1 MQVID
6 RSAFG
11 YRNLHRWCN
20 AIASVQAGQMAASAW
35 VSLRVGGGTIAVA
48 VPRDGGRQLC
58 SAFLQV
64 PWWGKVVSQSCGH
77 WLQVGVDVI
86 IVLLVASVAC
96 GGPRCC
102 IDGHPRCS
110 SDGHHLGT
118 ITAQHHQHP
127 R

>member
-1 MQVID
+1 M
-6 RSAFG
+6 
-11 YRNLHRWCN
+11 RNLHRWCN

-58 SAFLQV
+58 SVFLQV

-86 IVLLVASVAC
+86 IVLLVARWWSQWLVVVRVVVLLAIHVVVVMATTSA
-96 GGPRCC
+96 R
-102 IDGHPRCS
+102 
-110 SDGHHLGT
+110 
-118 ITAQHHQHP
+118 
-127 R
+127 